1 MSLKNVIS
9 VKDLRVFS
17 KWVTTNDSEPYN
29 EWKRVTTNEKE
40 WQQITMSDSDWQ
52 QVVQQMKT
60 AQYTSKNGWLQ
71 KTDTLLQGMD
81 GYN

>member
-1 MSLKNVIS
+1 MTAS
-9 VKDLRVFS
+9 R
-17 KWVTTNDSEPYN
+17 TTSEN
-29 EWKRVTTNEKE
+29 ESQRVTTNEKE
-40 WQQITMSDSDWQ
+40 WQQITMSDSDWK